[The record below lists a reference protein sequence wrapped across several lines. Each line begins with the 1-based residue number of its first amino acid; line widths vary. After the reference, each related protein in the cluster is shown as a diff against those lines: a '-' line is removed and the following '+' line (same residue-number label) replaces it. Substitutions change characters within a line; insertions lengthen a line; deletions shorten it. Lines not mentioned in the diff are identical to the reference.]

1 MDAEPAATELLAMN
15 QLGAFCQEG
24 NDGLYLNVHAQPG
37 SRRPQLRGLHGDA
50 VKIAIGEAA
59 QDGKANKAI
68 VRLIAKSLDMPVSRV
83 EITFGMSAR
92 RKRVL
97 LHGDTTSLKQKLL
110 DWLNANA

>member
-1 MDAEPAATELLAMN
+1 VPTTSVIVEDRLAELCCD
-15 QLGAFCQEG
+15 GK
-24 NDGLYLNVHAQPG
+24 DGLYLNVHAQPG
-37 SRRPQLRGLHGDA
+37 ARRPQLRGLHGDA

-68 VRLIAKSLDMPVSRV
+68 VRMLSESLALPVSGI
-83 EITFGMSAR
+83 EITSGMSAR

-97 LHGDTTSLKQKLL
+97 LRGEPAILKQKIL